1 MIQLALY
8 YNQKEGKERVKKNK
22 KNSKK
27 PLDKPEQKAYNKDK
41 IKERKGKENDE
52 DGTDY

>member
-1 MIQLALY
+1 MRYTIIREREK
-8 YNQKEGKERVKKNK
+8 KELKKIK